1 MKQKILF
8 GFGKI
13 KNQINKVANSASS
26 LIPDEQLSTQNLNKF
41 LSLVRKSTLNTVSYN
56 NTYYSKSNITDNP
69 ILFIA
74 VVSFHH
80 KKGSIVEF
88 TFPSK
93 EDLLKNENTLSY
105 LKTLSTLPPQST
117 LDDILNQLTYLCLP
131 DGSHYLNKDS
141 QFFLIQNLS
150 PILYGISCYEQL
162 RVTQAMKEDD
172 QENTRECVQ
181 KAMCIVSKI
190 PLFGQ
195 MASKLSVTMIM
206 VLPVLKFYT
215 A

>member
-105 LKTLSTLPPQST
+105 LKTLSTLPPQ
-117 LDDILNQLTYLCLP
+117 
-131 DGSHYLNKDS
+131 
-141 QFFLIQNLS
+141 
-150 PILYGISCYEQL
+150 
-162 RVTQAMKEDD
+162 
-172 QENTRECVQ
+172 
-181 KAMCIVSKI
+181 
-190 PLFGQ
+190 
-195 MASKLSVTMIM
+195 
-206 VLPVLKFYT
+206 
-215 A
+215 